1 MLTVP
6 AKLLMGLA
14 ETVVLPDWP
23 GDVIVKLVGEA
34 LKLKSGVAVIV
45 IVIGDAVEL
54 P

>member
-1 MLTVP
+1 MTP
-6 AKLLMGLA
+6 PA

-34 LKLKSGVAVIV
+34 LKLKSDVAEIV
-45 IVIGDAVEL
+45 TVTGDEVEL